1 MAKIE
6 NITVYPTVTPA
17 ASDLL
22 IGTDVNDSNKTVTFT
37 VADIVGAGSVAQD
50 LNSVLTT
57 GNTSALSI
65 VLTGDITC
73 VGLLPTTIS
82 AQGSVGTAG
91 QYLTSTGTGLQWIN
105 PPTVA
110 VSTLQETLTAGNTT
124 TLGINMNGSDL
135 IVSDAGGG
143 ITVNNP
149 AFLTVSGLT
158 TFTNTVSING
168 STLNFDA
175 TGLISDGAGSTG
187 TAGQWLAVNSAATG
201 LEWSNTLPASAIPTL
216 QQVLGAGNTAVNAGI
231 TFSGT
236 STTIFGASNGINSSG
251 TNEFNGNNQYTAA
264 GNLVTTSA
272 IAFGV
277 NATLWAGSSIGTSG
291 QVLTATGSGVNWT
304 TLSLTPNTL
313 QQVLDTGNSAT
324 GSNAS
329 ITLSG
334 TITPA
339 TITDGSGSTGTA
351 GQVLSSTGTGL
362 QWTSTGTGA
371 VTGITAAVDVS
382 IGSPLSVSSPTGA
395 VVLTSHY
402 FGGAAN
408 VGYVPSSAASN
419 QSETFLRADGTWR
432 APSGSVFSVSQLSP
446 NASTGQAITISP
458 TVGDVLVKPHS
469 FAGGANVGHVPSS
482 AAANQSLDFLRADG
496 TWQPPAVQEQH
507 GSRNILF
514 LNGTSSQAY
523 VSGTE
528 YARTKINTNNA
539 YGMNELNNVVA
550 PGSPIANI
558 DFYPFVILTNPIG
571 NGTCNVTYP
580 NYDICLATM
589 GFFCNTDGT
598 YRFNLYKLSY
608 TNTGGSNTPVLAAS
622 AVFSSYVANTAVNVT
637 FTFEATADVQ
647 KLAPGES
654 YGLTYQQNYSATGLT
669 NFGADFNIVW

>member
-216 QQVLGAGNTAVNAGI
+216 QQVLTAGNTAASIGI

-236 STTIFGASNGINSSG
+236 GGLVLGPSNDIGSQGSNTYS
-251 TNEFNGNNQYTAA
+251 GNNRFTAVGDTANTAA
-264 GNLVTTSA
+264 LYIPGTVHD
-272 IAFGV
+272 
-277 NATLWAGSSIGTSG
+277 ATSIGTAG
-291 QVLTATGSGVNWT
+291 HIFTATGTGWNWAAPAVQT
-304 TLSLTPNTL
+304 NTL

-324 GSNAS
+324 GANAS

-362 QWTSTGTGA
+362 QWTATGTGA
-371 VTGITAAVDVS
+371 VTNITAAVDVS

-446 NASTGQAITISP
+446 NPSTGQAITISP
-458 TVGDVLVKPHS
+458 TLGDVLVKPHS
-469 FAGGANVGHVPSS
+469 FDGGANVGHVPSS

-514 LNGTSSQAY
+514 LNGTSSQSY

-528 YARTKINTNNA
+528 YARTKINTSNA

-637 FTFEATADVQ
+637 FVFEATSGVQ
-647 KLAPGES
+647 QLAPGES

>member
-1 MAKIE
+1 MARIE
-6 NITVYPTVTPA
+6 NTTVYPTVTPA

-105 PPTVA
+105 PPTVTCCGLNDVLA
-110 VSTLQETLTAGNTT
+110 VDSTATTAININGVALTVEN
-124 TLGINMNGSDL
+124 
-135 IVSDAGGG
+135 AGGG

-201 LEWSNTLPASAIPTL
+201 LEWSNTLPASALPTL
-216 QQVLGAGNTAVNAGI
+216 QQVLTTGNTAASIGM

-236 STTIFGASNGINSSG
+236 GALVLGASNNITSSG
-251 TNEFNGNNQYTAA
+251 SNTYSGNNRFTAVGSTA
-264 GNLVTTSA
+264 STSA
-272 IAFGV
+272 LYIAGTV
-277 NATLWAGSSIGTSG
+277 HDLTSIGTAG
-291 QVLTATGSGVNWT
+291 QIFTATGTGWNWAAPAVQT
-304 TLSLTPNTL
+304 NTL

-324 GSNAS
+324 GANAS

-339 TITDGSGSTGTA
+339 TVTDGSGSTGTA
-351 GQVLSSTGTGL
+351 SQVLSSTGTALSWVNATPGPVV
-362 QWTSTGTGA
+362 SVEA
-371 VTGITAAVDVS
+371 AATALLS
-382 IGSPLSVSSPTGA
+382 EGS
-395 VVLTSHY
+395 
-402 FGGAAN
+402 
-408 VGYVPSSAASN
+408 
-419 QSETFLRADGTWR
+419 
-432 APSGSVFSVSQLSP
+432 
-446 NASTGQAITISP
+446 AITISP

-469 FAGGANVGHVPSS
+469 FDGGANVGHVPSS

-514 LNGTSSQAY
+514 LNGTSSQSY

-528 YARTKINTNNA
+528 YARTKINTSNA

-622 AVFSSYVANTAVNVT
+622 AIFSSYVANTAVNVT
-637 FTFEATADVQ
+637 FAFEATTDVQ

-654 YGLTYQQNYSATGLT
+654 YGITYQQNYSATGLT

>member
-6 NITVYPTVTPA
+6 NTTVYPTVTPA

-65 VLTGDITC
+65 VLTGNITC

-201 LEWSNTLPASAIPTL
+201 LEWSNTLPASAVPTL
-216 QQVLGAGNTAVNAGI
+216 QQVLTAGNTAASIGM

-236 STTIFGASNGINSSG
+236 GALILGASNDISSSG
-251 TNEFNGNNQYTAA
+251 SNTYSGNNRFTAVGDAPNTAA
-264 GNLVTTSA
+264 LYILGTVHD
-272 IAFGV
+272 
-277 NATLWAGSSIGTSG
+277 ATSIGTAG
-291 QVLTATGSGVNWT
+291 QIFTATGTGWNWAAPAVQT
-304 TLSLTPNTL
+304 NTL

-324 GSNAS
+324 GANAS

-339 TITDGSGSTGTA
+339 TVTDGSGSTGTV

-362 QWTSTGTGA
+362 QWTATGTGA
-371 VTGITAAVDVS
+371 VTNISAVTDVS
-382 IGSPLSVSSPTGA
+382 NGVPLSVSSPTGV

-402 FGGAAN
+402 FEGGAN
-408 VGYVPSSAASN
+408 VGYVPSSAASD
-419 QSETFLRADGTWR
+419 QSTTFLRADGLWQV
-432 APSGSVFSVSQLSP
+432 PSGLVTSVSLGLAPYNTSVGAP
-446 NASTGQAITISP
+446 LELGS
-458 TVGDVLVKPHS
+458 TVGGVVIKSLV
-469 FAGGANVGHVPSS
+469 FDGGANVGAVPSS

-496 TWQPPAVQEQH
+496 TWQPPAAQEQH
-507 GSRNILF
+507 GSRNILL
-514 LNGTSSQAY
+514 LNGTSSQTY

-539 YGMNELNNVVA
+539 YGMNELNNEVA
-550 PGSPIANI
+550 PGSPLVNI

-571 NGTCNVTYP
+571 NGSCNVTYP

-608 TNTGGSNTPVLAAS
+608 TNTGSNTPVLAAS
-622 AVFSSYVANTAVNVT
+622 AVFTSYVANTAVNIT
-637 FTFEATADVQ
+637 FSFEATTDVQ

-654 YGLTYQQNYSATGLT
+654 YGITYQQNYSATGLT

>member
-1 MAKIE
+1 MARIE
-6 NITVYPTVTPA
+6 NTTVYPTVTPA

-91 QYLTSTGTGLQWIN
+91 QYLTSTGAGLQWIN
-105 PPTVA
+105 PPTVTCCGLNDVLA
-110 VSTLQETLTAGNTT
+110 VDSTATTAININGVALTVEN
-124 TLGINMNGSDL
+124 
-135 IVSDAGGG
+135 AGGG

-201 LEWSNTLPASAIPTL
+201 LEWSNTLPASALPTL
-216 QQVLGAGNTAVNAGI
+216 QQVLTTGNTAASIGM

-236 STTIFGASNGINSSG
+236 GALVLGASNNITSSG
-251 TNEFNGNNQYTAA
+251 SNTYSGNNRFTAVGDTANTAA
-264 GNLVTTSA
+264 LYIPGTVHD
-272 IAFGV
+272 
-277 NATLWAGSSIGTSG
+277 ATSIGTAG
-291 QVLTATGSGVNWT
+291 HIFTATGTGWNWAAPAVQT
-304 TLSLTPNTL
+304 NTL

-324 GSNAS
+324 GANAS

-339 TITDGSGSTGTA
+339 TVTDGSGSTGTA
-351 GQVLSSTGTGL
+351 SQVLSSTGTALSWVNATPGPVVSVEAAATAL
-362 QWTSTGTGA
+362 LSEGSAITISPTVGA
-371 VTGITAAVDVS
+371 VIVTPHIFYGS
-382 IGSPLSVSSPTGA
+382 SNIGV
-395 VVLTSHY
+395 
-402 FGGAAN
+402 
-408 VGYVPSSAASN
+408 VPSSAASN
-419 QSETFLRADGTWR
+419 QTEAFLRADGTWR
-432 APSGSVFSVSQLSP
+432 APLGSVSSVSQLSP
-446 NASTGQAITISP
+446 NPSTGQAITISP

-469 FAGGANVGHVPSS
+469 FDGGANVGHVPSS

-514 LNGTSSQAY
+514 LNGTSSQSY

-528 YARTKINTNNA
+528 YARTKINTSNA

-622 AVFSSYVANTAVNVT
+622 AIFSSYVANTAVNVT
-637 FTFEATADVQ
+637 FAFEATTDVQ

-654 YGLTYQQNYSATGLT
+654 YGITYQQNYSATGLT

>member
-1 MAKIE
+1 MARIE
-6 NITVYPTVTPA
+6 NTTVYPTVTPA

-110 VSTLQETLTAGNTT
+110 VSTLQETLTEGNTT

-135 IVSDAGGG
+135 IVSEAGGG

-201 LEWSNTLPASAIPTL
+201 LEWSNTLPASALPTL
-216 QQVLGAGNTAVNAGI
+216 QQVLTTGNTAASIGM

-236 STTIFGASNGINSSG
+236 GALVLGASNNITSSG
-251 TNEFNGNNQYTAA
+251 SNTYSGNNRFTAVGSTA
-264 GNLVTTSA
+264 STSA
-272 IAFGV
+272 LYIAGTV
-277 NATLWAGSSIGTSG
+277 HDLTSIGTAG
-291 QVLTATGSGVNWT
+291 QIFTATGTGWNWAAPAVQT
-304 TLSLTPNTL
+304 NTL

-324 GSNAS
+324 GANAS

-339 TITDGSGSTGTA
+339 TVTDGSGSTGTA

-362 QWTSTGTGA
+362 QWTATGTGA
-371 VTGITAAVDVS
+371 VTNISAVTDVS
-382 IGSPLSVSSPTGA
+382 NGVPLSVSSPTGV

-402 FGGAAN
+402 FEGGAN

-419 QSETFLRADGTWR
+419 QTEAFLRADGTWR
-432 APSGSVFSVSQLSP
+432 APLGSVSSVSQLSP

-514 LNGTSSQAY
+514 LNGTSSQSY

-528 YARTKINTNNA
+528 YARTKINTSNA

-622 AVFSSYVANTAVNVT
+622 AIFSSYVANTAVNVT
-637 FTFEATADVQ
+637 FAFEATTDVQ

>member
-216 QQVLGAGNTAVNAGI
+216 QQVLTAGNTAASIGI

-236 STTIFGASNGINSSG
+236 GGLVLGPSN
-251 TNEFNGNNQYTAA
+251 
-264 GNLVTTSA
+264 
-272 IAFGV
+272 
-277 NATLWAGSSIGTSG
+277 
-291 QVLTATGSGVNWT
+291 
-304 TLSLTPNTL
+304 
-313 QQVLDTGNSAT
+313 D
-324 GSNAS
+324 
-329 ITLSG
+329 
-334 TITPA
+334 
-339 TITDGSGSTGTA
+339 
-351 GQVLSSTGTGL
+351 
-362 QWTSTGTGA
+362 
-371 VTGITAAVDVS
+371 
-382 IGSPLSVSSPTGA
+382 IGS
-395 VVLTSHY
+395 
-402 FGGAAN
+402 
-408 VGYVPSSAASN
+408 
-419 QSETFLRADGTWR
+419 Q
-432 APSGSVFSVSQLSP
+432 
-446 NASTGQAITISP
+446 
-458 TVGDVLVKPHS
+458 
-469 FAGGANVGHVPSS
+469 
-482 AAANQSLDFLRADG
+482 
-496 TWQPPAVQEQH
+496 
-507 GSRNILF
+507 
-514 LNGTSSQAY
+514 
-523 VSGTE
+523 
-528 YARTKINTNNA
+528 
-539 YGMNELNNVVA
+539 
-550 PGSPIANI
+550 
-558 DFYPFVILTNPIG
+558 
-571 NGTCNVTYP
+571 
-580 NYDICLATM
+580 
-589 GFFCNTDGT
+589 
-598 YRFNLYKLSY
+598 
-608 TNTGGSNTPVLAAS
+608 GSNTYS
-622 AVFSSYVANTAVNVT
+622 GNNRFTAVGD
-637 FTFEATADVQ
+637 TAN
-647 KLAPGES
+647 S
-654 YGLTYQQNYSATGLT
+654 T
-669 NFGADFNIVW
+669 

>member
-6 NITVYPTVTPA
+6 NTTVYPTVTPA

-65 VLTGDITC
+65 VLTGNITC

-201 LEWSNTLPASAIPTL
+201 LEWSNTLPASAVPTL
-216 QQVLGAGNTAVNAGI
+216 QQVLTAGNTAASIGM

-236 STTIFGASNGINSSG
+236 GALILGASNDISSSG
-251 TNEFNGNNQYTAA
+251 SNTYSGNNRFTAVGDATNTAA
-264 GNLVTTSA
+264 LYIPGTVHD
-272 IAFGV
+272 
-277 NATLWAGSSIGTSG
+277 ATSIGTAG
-291 QVLTATGSGVNWT
+291 HIFTATGTGWKWDAPAVQT
-304 TLSLTPNTL
+304 NTL

-324 GSNAS
+324 GANAS

-339 TITDGSGSTGTA
+339 TVTDGAGSTGTV

-362 QWTSTGTGA
+362 QWTATGTGA
-371 VTGITAAVDVS
+371 VTNISAVTDVS
-382 IGSPLSVSSPTGA
+382 NGVPLSVSSPTGV

-402 FGGAAN
+402 FEGGAN
-408 VGYVPSSAASN
+408 VGYVPSSAASD
-419 QSETFLRADGTWR
+419 QSTTFLRADGLWRVPSGLVTSVSLGPAPYNTSVGAPLELGSTVGGVVIKSLVFDGGANIGAVPSSLASGQTTTFLRADGTWQ
-432 APSGSVFSVSQLSP
+432 APPADKPHGVRQYFFTQTYNLSYAAGEKYAKAKVSGGVQGYGANQFTTVVSSSGAIPILSTSKHFSTMIMVNPGEGSC
-446 NASTGQAITISP
+446 STGFPNLDMCIA
-458 TVGDVLVKPHS
+458 TVG
-469 FAGGANVGHVPSS
+469 FSS
-482 AAANQSLDFLRADG
+482 N
-496 TWQPPAVQEQH
+496 
-507 GSRNILF
+507 
-514 LNGTSSQAY
+514 
-523 VSGTE
+523 
-528 YARTKINTNNA
+528 
-539 YGMNELNNVVA
+539 
-550 PGSPIANI
+550 IANT
-558 DFYPFVILTNPIG
+558 YTMELWK
-571 NGTCNVTYP
+571 VTY
-580 NYDICLATM
+580 ATA
-589 GFFCNTDGT
+589 T
-598 YRFNLYKLSY
+598 L
-608 TNTGGSNTPVLAAS
+608 PVLAAIS
-622 AVFSSYVANTAVNVT
+622 TFVYATPDSIASNTMTFQGGAT
-637 FTFEATADVQ
+637 QTLEPGTAYMFTFSPTTAIAGVDN
-647 KLAPGES
+647 LAMGID
-654 YGLTYQQNYSATGLT
+654 LNLR
-669 NFGADFNIVW
+669 W